1 MHRIRCQ
8 HEPLPICCCLQVLFN
23 YRADRM
29 VEISKA
35 FEYEDFDAF
44 DRVRYPKVRLDPLV
58 DGRMWDCVHC
68 CSLAFKGSLTCGEL
82 RLRQADFLIV

>member
-1 MHRIRCQ
+1 MANFDKKVHTLLSSSVRAT
-8 HEPLPICCCLQVLFN
+8 PLRICCCLQVLFN

-44 DRVRYPKVRLDPLV
+44 DRVCFPKVRV
-58 DGRMWDCVHC
+58 
-68 CSLAFKGSLTCGEL
+68 SLFGG
-82 RLRQADFLIV
+82 